1 MNASLLFLAVAFVWM
16 LQLILSLLQTKRFH
30 RRIAELRKMGPATS
44 IGYSGKNW
52 TGKKYGVL
60 VVDDERNVVRAE
72 KLTGFTVFS
81 NLKEVPLLAGV
92 PIDRVLQDEPLTGMK
107 KSLWDA
113 FKNAAEYI
121 VKHDT
126 KEENESEE
134 TEEEGIDQET
144 QSEMVSDPKQSL
156 VESDLE

>member
-60 VVDDERNVVRAE
+60 VVDEERRVIRAE

-81 NLKEVPLLAGV
+81 NLKEVPGLAGL
-92 PIDRVLQDEPLTGMK
+92 PIERVLQPEPLPGVK

-113 FKNAAEYI
+113 FTNAAEYI

-134 TEEEGIDQET
+134 AEEEVINQEAPSEPMVT
-144 QSEMVSDPKQSL
+144 SEQSPAEP
-156 VESDLE
+156 DLE

>member
-81 NLKEVPLLAGV
+81 NLKEVPVLAGV
-92 PIDRVLQDEPLTGMK
+92 PMERLLQSDPLPGVK

-113 FKNAAEYI
+113 FTNAAEYI

-134 TEEEGIDQET
+134 AEEEVIDQEEPSKSMAT
-144 QSEMVSDPKQSL
+144 SESSPA
-156 VESDLE
+156 ETDLE